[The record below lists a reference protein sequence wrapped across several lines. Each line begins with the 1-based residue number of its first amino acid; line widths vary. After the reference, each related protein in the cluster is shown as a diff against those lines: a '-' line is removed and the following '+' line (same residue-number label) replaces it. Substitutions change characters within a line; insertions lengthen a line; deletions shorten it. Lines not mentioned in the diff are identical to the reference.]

1 MKKKITLTKYTRS
14 SFLTYGLVI
23 AAYVILQSMV
33 LTGSITSSLKGM
45 LVPICAY
52 AVMAVSLNLT
62 VGVLGEL
69 SLGHAGF
76 MSVGAFTGVIAAI
89 ALEGI
94 VPMGWLRLVIAMV
107 VGAVFAAVAGF
118 LIGIPVLRLK
128 GDYLA
133 IVTLAF
139 GEIIKSVLNNLYVGV
154 DGDGLHFS
162 LLSDR
167 TGLAAGGRMI
177 VNGPMGITGIT
188 KLSTFTAGFVL
199 LMLTLFIV
207 FNLVNSR
214 TGRAIKSIR
223 DNRIAAE
230 SVGINVTKYRL
241 TAFVTSAAMA
251 GAAGP
256 LFAMNYSNIIAN
268 KFDFNT
274 SILVLVFVVL
284 GGLGNMLGSIIAA
297 TALTILPEALR
308 QFADYRM
315 LIYAIVLILVMLITN
330 NPTLA
335 AWTQSA
341 RDKLRRAVG
350 RKKPAQT
357 PAEGGDGHE

>member
-94 VPMGWLRLVIAMV
+94 VPMGWLRLVIAMA

-230 SVGINVTKYRL
+230 SVGINVTKY
-241 TAFVTSAAMA
+241 
-251 GAAGP
+251 
-256 LFAMNYSNIIAN
+256 
-268 KFDFNT
+268 
-274 SILVLVFVVL
+274 
-284 GGLGNMLGSIIAA
+284 GL
-297 TALTILPEALR
+297 R
-308 QFADYRM
+308 H
-315 LIYAIVLILVMLITN
+315 
-330 NPTLA
+330 
-335 AWTQSA
+335 
-341 RDKLRRAVG
+341 LRRHGRRRGASVRHELLQHHRQQVRLQHLHPGAGVRGAGRPGQHAWLHHRRHGADHPAGGPAPVRRLPDADLRHRADPGDAHHQQPHTGRLDPVG
-350 RKKPAQT
+350 Q
-357 PAEGGDGHE
+357 G